1 MSITPYKAVVPED
14 YTYLLEDAS
23 INKTFGGTSGGA
35 AQMYDTWGGTTVSI
49 DKTDINENSLS
60 NLPEYD
66 LVGEFSYIFNSG
78 SVEVKINLNDTGSRT
93 YKCIIELD
101 YYICEKYR
109 YVRFILTPNYTIT
122 NTLSGTAN
130 RKHINIALSVKI
142 DGVEYIGTKTIT
154 GILGLAGGASITTG
168 TYAFLF
174 DTKTFEVTD
183 ITGNGTD
190 LWSSRQ

>member
-14 YTYLLEDAS
+14 YTYLLEYAG
-23 INKTFGGTSGGA
+23 INATFGS
-35 AQMYDTWGGTTVSI
+35 VII
-49 DKTDINENSLS
+49 DKTDFDENSLS

-66 LVGEFSYIFNSG
+66 LVGEFSYLFLSG
-78 SVEVKINLNDTGSRT
+78 SVNVNIIINGTNSRT
-93 YKCIIELD
+93 YTCIIELD
-101 YYICEKYR
+101 DYICEKYR

-122 NTLSGTAN
+122 NRTSA
-130 RKHINIALSVKI
+130 RKHIKIALSVKLY
-142 DGVEYIGTKTIT
+142 GMEYICTKTIT
-154 GILGLAGGASITTG
+154 GLLGLAGGASITTG

-183 ITGNGTD
+183 ITENGTD